1 MTLNKSIPAYLVVIS
16 LIRGVQIILASV
28 LFVKIWNLSV
38 SNQFEVFCRTNS
50 AGMVNYEAKYP
61 FDWLTIQAPSDCAE
75 QSPSSTTH
83 IWTGKPLFS
92 SSPPR
97 LTNLLLSLS
106 FSSKG
111 MGPTVYLYTALT
123 VFMIGYSI
131 SAIIFYFWRYE
142 DYDLQKKL
150 PAIDLLI
157 SLTNG
162 LLWLGDTYLAWHNLP
177 GLKETGDPDRVISA
191 TTVCSAS
198 GAYCS
203 PGLPGEFKDMASYL
217 FLALANALSWG
228 IAVWFIFMETGL
240 APDDYDDE
248 VYFDLPDGPRLT
260 GLPALVPPFSS
271 YSMDEKAEQAGLVS
285 QYSYNTEYGMEG
297 NGEKMNAAGGALAA
311 EGTVVSKGD
320 MMQQYINAWKENAMN
335 SELDESLF
343 AAMLKTPTQYP
354 QIKTVSTKE
363 LERDT
368 IGNKVHAK
376 WNLFKA

>member
-16 LIRGVQIILASV
+16 MIRGVQIILASV
-28 LFVKIWNLSV
+28 LFVKIWYLSV

-50 AGMVNYEAKYP
+50 AGMVNYEAKFP
-61 FDWLTIQAPSDCAE
+61 FDWLKIQAPSDCAE

-83 IWTGKPLFS
+83 IWTGKSILIVKINSMKSSDLFIIY
-92 SSPPR
+92 SP
-97 LTNLLLSLS
+97 T
-106 FSSKG
+106 G

-123 VFMIGYSI
+123 LFMIGYSVC
-131 SAIIFYFWRYE
+131 AIIFYFLRHE
-142 DYDLQKKL
+142 VYDLQKKL
-150 PAIDLLI
+150 PAIDLLV

-191 TTVCSAS
+191 TSVCSAT

-271 YSMDEKAEQAGLVS
+271 YPVDEKTDQSGLAS

-297 NGEKMNAAGGALAA
+297 NNDKMNGALGA
-311 EGTVVSKGD
+311 EGPIVSKGD
-320 MMQQYINAWKENAMN
+320 MMQQYINAWKENAMH
-335 SELDESLF
+335 SELDENLF